1 MSQTSEPDDRVARF
15 ERLFRTHYAV
25 VAGYIG
31 RRTEAEMVDDLVDD
45 VFLVAWRR
53 LDQMPQE
60 ARPWLLAVARNV
72 LGTHFRGARR
82 SRALNVR
89 LAANQ
94 VDAWG
99 PAQSHGDQAFSAHEI
114 AAALAALRPKDREA
128 LLLVNWEALTPSQAA
143 AALGDTAT
151 AFRVRL
157 HRARSRFR
165 AALEKPEQQ
174 SATLAPPRH
183 ETAAPKRPVKGG
195 DAPNAIRQPRQ
206 DPRTATAK
214 IVTREVPNV

>member
-1 MSQTSEPDDRVARF
+1 MSQTSQPEDRAARF

-31 RRTEAEMVDDLVDD
+31 RRTETEMVDDLVDE

-53 LDQMPQE
+53 LEQVPEE

-72 LGTHFRGARR
+72 LGTHIRGARR

-89 LAANQ
+89 LAAHQ
-94 VDAWG
+94 VDVWG
-99 PAQSHGDQAFSAHEI
+99 SAQPKGEQAFSAREI

-143 AALGDTAT
+143 AALGESAT

-165 AALEKPEQQ
+165 AALEKAEQ
-174 SATLAPPRH
+174 PPDAL
-183 ETAAPKRPVKGG
+183 ERPVDPA
-195 DAPNAIRQPRQ
+195 DAANPLRPSPQQARNA
-206 DPRTATAK
+206 TTK
-214 IVTREVPNV
+214 NVTREVPNV